1 MELIYF
7 ILGFISTVTGYGIVL
22 LVKTKSSHISLL
34 EELREDTQIRNEH
47 YKLNS
52 LDNLEIQTKLKKVSE
67 NYRII
72 QKQLETDAY
81 EGNKKLNDRITE
93 LTKSFNEQGNK
104 NKRLFDMA
112 DEQFTKTQREI
123 QQISNTVKKIVDDP
137 NTLARY

>member
-7 ILGFISTVTGYGIVL
+7 ILGFISTVIGYGIVL
-22 LVKTKSSHISLL
+22 LVKTKSSYISLL
-34 EELREDTQIRNEH
+34 EELREDTQFWNEQF
-47 YKLNS
+47 YS
-52 LDNLEIQTKLKKVSE
+52 IDLDNREIQTKLKKVSE

-81 EGNKKLNDRITE
+81 EGNKKLNDRITA

>member
-34 EELREDTQIRNEH
+34 EELHEDTLIRNEH
-47 YKLNS
+47 YELNY
-52 LDNLEIQTKLKKVSE
+52 LNNREIQTKLKKVSE

-81 EGNKKLNDRITE
+81 EGNKKLNDRITA

-112 DEQFTKTQREI
+112 DEQFIKTQREI
-123 QQISNTVKKIVDDP
+123 QQINNTVKKIVDDP